1 MTGINL
7 TTQTVL
13 NIANSVTKLAVIDQ
27 NFKFFKRKT
36 LQIAISKTILVA
48 EVSSTKAASVSQR
61 MQILLQL
68 KKLRNV
74 FLKILST
81 S

>member
-36 LQIAISKTILVA
+36 LLIAISKTILVA
-48 EVSSTKAASVSQR
+48 EVSSTKAASVSQK
-61 MQILLQL
+61 MQIPLQL
-68 KKLRNV
+68 TKLRNV